1 MKQHVL
7 VTASQQDD
15 ISNDANIADSQSDNI
30 NNQQQQMDVQK
41 SLQLQH
47 QRIKERQERLQ
58 QIEVDVVDINKIMH
72 ELHSMVNVQGE
83 SISKY
88 FKDFYLNNP
97 KSVHCIVKC
106 FFCNLN

>member
-7 VTASQQDD
+7 ATASQQDD
-15 ISNDANIADSQSDNI
+15 MSNDANIAGSESDNI
-30 NNQQQQMDVQK
+30 NTQQQQMDVQK

-58 QIEVDVVDINKIMH
+58 QIEVDIVDINKIMH
-72 ELHSMVNVQGE
+72 ELHSMVNVQSE

-88 FKDFYLNNP
+88 FKDFCLNNP
-97 KSVHCIVKC
+97 KICTLRC
-106 FFCNLN
+106 

>member
-7 VTASQQDD
+7 ITASQQDD
-15 ISNDANIADSQSDNI
+15 ISNDANNADSESDNI
-30 NNQQQQMDVQK
+30 NTQQQQMNVQK

-47 QRIKERQERLQ
+47 QLITERHEKLQ
-58 QIEVDVVDINKIMH
+58 QIEVDIVDINKIMH

-88 FKDFYLNNP
+88 FKDFCPNNL
-97 KSVHCIVKC
+97 KSVHCTLL
-106 FFCNLN
+106 LNSIFAI